1 VSKITS
7 LESEPTNQ
15 HTAVINLA
23 SHLSATRKKLLGLHP
38 CSVKEVPH
46 INKQLSSFAFHL
58 SATRKNPLGPA
69 TRPCSSIACSVRE
82 RDSTHCMQ
90 REGDS
95 TRCMQQHCIAC
106 SVKEIPRIAC
116 SVKEIPRVACSSIA
130 CIQNTVHLPR
140 IKAAIPIYHVR

>member
-1 VSKITS
+1 VGTSSPQEHRYTMDRLAKKSTLGYVSKITS

-69 TRPCSSIACSVRE
+69 TRPCSSIACSV
-82 RDSTHCMQ
+82 
-90 REGDS
+90 
-95 TRCMQQHCIAC
+95 
-106 SVKEIPRIAC
+106 KEIPRIAC